1 MPLSCPWETGKHS
14 PVSHVFIRLLL
25 RLLQNGYGLCC
36 VFIHASIT
44 FVRALRKPAIGPPYP
59 YLKDRG
65 MRRPLPQMSL
75 FASPFGF
82 PHLPDLQE
90 MSIWVMEEG
99 PGLVAPIERRGEKL
113 GSARAQDLVG
123 GRAVRNLN
131 AQFADDAL
139 AVGRRIGRGRIVWSG
154 TKRCRQENL
163 APCSL
168 DVCPQQCAE
177 GLSCRI
183 WDSFPVSFG
192 RRRRARLPIGRR

>member
-1 MPLSCPWETGKHS
+1 MRQHSERPTEEETIPNCTVSLSPRFGMVLPLACPDQPTH
-14 PVSHVFIRLLL
+14 
-25 RLLQNGYGLCC
+25 
-36 VFIHASIT
+36 
-44 FVRALRKPAIGPPYP
+44 
-59 YLKDRG
+59 
-65 MRRPLPQMSL
+65 MSL

-99 PGLVAPIERRGEKL
+99 PGLVAPLERRSEKL

-123 GRAVRNLN
+123 GQAVRNLN

-154 TKRCRQENL
+154 TKRRRQENL